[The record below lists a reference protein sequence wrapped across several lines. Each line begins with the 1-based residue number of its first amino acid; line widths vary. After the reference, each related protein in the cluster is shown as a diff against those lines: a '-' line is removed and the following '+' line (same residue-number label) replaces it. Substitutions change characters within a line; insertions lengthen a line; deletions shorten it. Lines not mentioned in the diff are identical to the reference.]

1 MNLLLHMCCGPCAC
15 YPVEKLRAD
24 GHQLT
29 GYFFN
34 PNIHPYK
41 EFRRRLTTAEEFAQ
55 KVNLPLIVD
64 NKYQLREFL
73 QKALTIEEHTD
84 GLNLDN
90 RRCRMCYAWRLHEA
104 ALYAKEHGF
113 DAFTSTLFVSPYQN
127 HQMMKDVAE
136 KISRAVD
143 IPFYY
148 EDFRPGYE
156 RGVDISLELEL
167 YRQPYCGCIFSEEE
181 RYSNS
186 FKKKRRKKL
195 KALHENQ
202 SVNKGND
209 NNEQSS

>member
-41 EFRRRLTTAEEFAQ
+41 EFRRRLNTAEEFAQ

-73 QKALTIEEHTD
+73 QKALTIEKYTD

-136 KISRAVD
+136 KISHAVD

>member
-73 QKALTIEEHTD
+73 QKALTIEKYTD

-136 KISRAVD
+136 KISRAVN

-195 KALHENQ
+195 KALHEEQ
-202 SVNKGND
+202 FANKGNEK
-209 NNEQSS
+209 NEQSS

>member
-1 MNLLLHMCCGPCAC
+1 MNLLLHICCGPCAC

-41 EFRRRLTTAEEFAQ
+41 EFRRRLNTAEEFAQ

-73 QKALTIEEHTD
+73 QKALTIEKYTD

-136 KISRAVD
+136 KISHAVD

>member
-24 GHQLT
+24 GHQLA

-73 QKALTIEEHTD
+73 QKALTIEKYTD

-136 KISRAVD
+136 KISRAVN

>member
-1 MNLLLHMCCGPCAC
+1 MNLLLHICCGPCAC

-41 EFRRRLTTAEEFAQ
+41 EFRRRLNTAEEFAQ

-73 QKALTIEEHTD
+73 QKALTIEKYTD

>member
-73 QKALTIEEHTD
+73 QKALTIEKYTD

-136 KISRAVD
+136 KISRAVN

-202 SVNKGND
+202 SVNKGNEK
-209 NNEQSS
+209 NEQSS

>member
-1 MNLLLHMCCGPCAC
+1 
-15 YPVEKLRAD
+15 
-24 GHQLT
+24 
-29 GYFFN
+29 
-34 PNIHPYK
+34 
-41 EFRRRLTTAEEFAQ
+41 
-55 KVNLPLIVD
+55 
-64 NKYQLREFL
+64 
-73 QKALTIEEHTD
+73 
-84 GLNLDN
+84 
-90 RRCRMCYAWRLHEA
+90 
-104 ALYAKEHGF
+104 
-113 DAFTSTLFVSPYQN
+113 
-127 HQMMKDVAE
+127 MMKDVAE

>member
-15 YPVEKLRAD
+15 YPVEQLRKE

-41 EFRRRLTTAEEFAQ
+41 EFRHRLTTAEEFAQ
-55 KVNLPLIVD
+55 KVNLPLVTD

-73 QKALTIEEHTD
+73 QKALTIEKNTD

-104 ALYAKEHGF
+104 ALYAKEHHF

-127 HQMMKDVAE
+127 HAMMKDVAE
-136 KISRAVD
+136 KIAKATD

-195 KALHENQ
+195 KALHEEQ
-202 SVNKGND
+202 FSNKGNEK
-209 NNEQSS
+209 NEQSS